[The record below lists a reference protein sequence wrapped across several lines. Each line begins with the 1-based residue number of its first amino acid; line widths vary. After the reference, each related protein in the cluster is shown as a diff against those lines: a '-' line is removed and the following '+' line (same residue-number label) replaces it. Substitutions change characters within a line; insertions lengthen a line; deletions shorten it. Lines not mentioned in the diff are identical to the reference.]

1 MWGVLAL
8 SLLAAEAP
16 PPPPD
21 FAVFTAP
28 AAPLMGAVVGV
39 VTAGPAMVFVPI
51 GVAFTANDVDWI
63 ADAAFVHRAPDPRRG
78 TPAQSPVALGHSGT
92 WLSLGP
98 VFHSGTKGL
107 NGLFLSPK
115 LTVGVFRTGETL
127 FGNVSV
133 GGDVGYQ
140 VTVGPVYLALVI
152 GISIGLG
159 INDNDGFAGPFA
171 DFFTPPPARGATL
184 AFGINL
190 QLFRLGWVF

>member
-8 SLLAAEAP
+8 SLLAAEEP
-16 PPPPD
+16 PPPQD

-28 AAPLMGAVVGV
+28 ATPLMGGVVGV
-39 VTAGPAMVFVPI
+39 VTNGPAMVFVPVGI
-51 GVAFTANDVDWI
+51 AFTANDVEWA
-63 ADAAFVHRAPDPRRG
+63 ADAAFVHRAPDPRPG

-98 VFHSGTKGL
+98 LFHSGTKAL

-115 LTVGVFRTGETL
+115 LVVGVFKAGENV
-127 FGNVSV
+127 FGSICV
-133 GGDVGYQ
+133 GADVGYQ
-140 VTVGPVYLALVI
+140 ATVGPVYLALVI
-152 GISIGLG
+152 GVSIGLG

-171 DFFTPPPARGATL
+171 DFFTPLPGRGAML
-184 AFGINL
+184 AFGLNL